1 MIRFHL
7 GCTSIRKV
15 QRKMA
20 NACMDCGADLDVPN
34 DSLSGEIIGC
44 PDCGL
49 DYVIEE
55 DESGSKQ
62 LTELLIEGED
72 WGE

>member
-1 MIRFHL
+1 
-7 GCTSIRKV
+7 
-15 QRKMA
+15 MA
-20 NACMDCGADLDVPN
+20 NACIDCGGDLDVPN

-62 LTELLIEGED
+62 LTELSIEGED

>member
-1 MIRFHL
+1 M
-7 GCTSIRKV
+7 S
-15 QRKMA
+15 
-20 NACMDCGADLDVPN
+20 NACMDCGADVEVPN
-34 DSLSGEIIGC
+34 DSLLGEIVGC

-49 DYVIEE
+49 DYVIEV

>member
-1 MIRFHL
+1 M
-7 GCTSIRKV
+7 S
-15 QRKMA
+15 
-20 NACMDCGADLDVPN
+20 NACMDCGAGLEVPN

-49 DYVIEE
+49 DYVIET

-62 LTELLIEGED
+62 LKELLIEGED

>member
-1 MIRFHL
+1 
-7 GCTSIRKV
+7 
-15 QRKMA
+15 MA

-34 DSLSGEIIGC
+34 DSLKGEIIGC

-49 DYVIEE
+49 DYVIEV

-62 LTELLIEGED
+62 LQELMLDGED

>member
-1 MIRFHL
+1 
-7 GCTSIRKV
+7 V
-15 QRKMA
+15 QKMA
-20 NACMDCGADLDVPN
+20 NACMDCGAGLDVPS

-49 DYVIEE
+49 DYVIET

-62 LTELLIEGED
+62 LKELLIEGED

>member
-1 MIRFHL
+1 M
-7 GCTSIRKV
+7 S
-15 QRKMA
+15 
-20 NACMDCGADLDVPN
+20 NACMDCGADMAVPN
-34 DSLSGEIIGC
+34 DSLLGEIVGC

-49 DYVIEE
+49 DYVIEV

>member
-1 MIRFHL
+1 M
-7 GCTSIRKV
+7 S
-15 QRKMA
+15 
-20 NACMDCGADLDVPN
+20 NACMDCGADMEVPN
-34 DSLSGEIIGC
+34 DSLLGEIVGC

-49 DYVIEE
+49 DYVIEV

>member
-1 MIRFHL
+1 ML
-7 GCTSIRKV
+7 
-15 QRKMA
+15 
-20 NACMDCGADLDVPN
+20 NDCMDCGADLDVPN
-34 DSLSGEIIGC
+34 DSLIGEIIGC

-55 DESGSKQ
+55 GESGSKQ

>member
-1 MIRFHL
+1 M
-7 GCTSIRKV
+7 TD
-15 QRKMA
+15 
-20 NACMDCGADLDVPN
+20 ACMDCGADLDVPN
-34 DSLSGEIIGC
+34 DSLTGEIIGC

-55 DESGSKQ
+55 DDSGNKQ

>member
-1 MIRFHL
+1 ML
-7 GCTSIRKV
+7 
-15 QRKMA
+15 
-20 NACMDCGADLDVPN
+20 NDCMDCGADLDVPN
-34 DSLSGEIIGC
+34 DSLLGEIIGC

-49 DYVIEE
+49 DYVIEK